1 MNKKLGNRIK
11 SSGHEQTRER
21 VEKDIIFVKNNSKFE
36 ILFLE
41 TVLPVAVISKSQFN
55 TTKKCTPPPLK
66 LLCCH
71 LSSDCK
77 RQIVVK
83 SID

>member
-41 TVLPVAVISKSQFN
+41 TVLAVAVISKSQFN
-55 TTKKCTPPPLK
+55 TTKKCTPPPPLNYFVAT
-66 LLCCH
+66 LAL
-71 LSSDCK
+71 
-77 RQIVVK
+77 IVK
-83 SID
+83 DK

>member
-55 TTKKCTPPPLK
+55 TTKKCTPPPTINIFIATLA
-66 LLCCH
+66 L
-71 LSSDCK
+71 
-77 RQIVVK
+77 IVK
-83 SID
+83 DK